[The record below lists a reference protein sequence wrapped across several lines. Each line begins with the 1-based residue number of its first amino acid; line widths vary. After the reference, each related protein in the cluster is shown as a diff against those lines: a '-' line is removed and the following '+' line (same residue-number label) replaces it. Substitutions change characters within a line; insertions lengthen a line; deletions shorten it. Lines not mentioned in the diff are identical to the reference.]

1 MLNNIRNF
9 SKTWAA
15 KILLIVIIIPFVF
28 WGMGGVFNKGN
39 TNNIVKI
46 NNYTISTQ
54 DFIDHLNSSNIDTNV
69 IKKNIDDNILEELLG
84 NLISKTLIS
93 MEIEELNI
101 FISESSLA
109 ERIKKNK
116 NFLDDSGKFSRT
128 KYEKF
133 LLSQNLTA
141 PFFEINLKNNELK
154 KELFSYVGGGIKTP
168 FFLTNNTYKQQ
179 TGKLEIDFI
188 NLNNVYKKNQDFSE
202 SEIKSFINE
211 NKDKLKD
218 EYIDFTYIKITP
230 KDLTGSDQFNELFF
244 KKIDELENKISN
256 GIDFN
261 DLLAE
266 LKITPILKKNYITK
280 TNGDKIEE
288 KIYAKRNENKIFLI
302 DENEF
307 YVLYQIN
314 KINKILPTLDNETFK
329 NKVTRIL
336 YEKNKFEYNQKLLNE
351 INDKKFNQTTFDKL
365 ANGKI
370 ENIILD
376 SINDN
381 NRFSAASIK
390 LLYTQPIN
398 SFTLIFDEKADVFV
412 VAVPT
417 PVKDN
422 YKPDL
427 SYIKSAAKTIATVLE
442 KGNLIIL
449 ESTSPVGTTE
459 KMMEWMREERPD
471 LSFPKFRDD
480 KIKTDIAATYC
491 PERVLPGQ
499 VVRELVE
506 NDRIIGGVTTRCAE
520 QARELYKIFVKAD
533 CLITDCRTAEL
544 SKLVENS
551 FRDVPNRL
559 TVGLDLIAENNDF

>member
-9 SKTWAA
+9 SKTLPA
-15 KILLIVIIIPFVF
+15 KILLVVIIVPFVF
-28 WGMGGVFNKGN
+28 WGMGGVFNRGN

-69 IKKNIDDNILEELLG
+69 IKENIDNNILDELLG
-84 NLISKTLIS
+84 SLISKTLID

-116 NFLDDSGKFSRT
+116 NFADDNGKFSRIE
-128 KYEKF
+128 YEKF
-133 LLSQNLTA
+133 LLSQNITA

-168 FFLTNNTYKQQ
+168 FFLTNNTYKHQ
-179 TGKLEIDFI
+179 TGKLEINFI

-202 SEIKSFINE
+202 SEIRSFIND

-261 DLLAE
+261 DLLTE
-266 LKITPILKKNYITK
+266 LKITPIIKKNYITNN
-280 TNGDKIEE
+280 NGDKIEE
-288 KIYAKRNENKIFLI
+288 KIYAKRNENKILLI

-314 KINKILPTLDNETFK
+314 KVNKILPPLDNETFK

-351 INDKKFNQTTFDKL
+351 INDKKFNQTSFDKL

-370 ENIILD
+370 ENIILN

-381 NRFSAASIK
+381 NKFSAASVK

-398 SFTLIFDEKADVFV
+398 SFSLIFDEKTDFFV
-412 VAVPT
+412 A
-417 PVKDN
+417 K
-422 YKPDL
+422 
-427 SYIKSAAKTIATVLE
+427 IKSLYTNDISKDSKEFLNYREQANIIIRDSMYSSYDFILDEKYNVTINQKTL
-442 KGNLIIL
+442 
-449 ESTSPVGTTE
+449 
-459 KMMEWMREERPD
+459 
-471 LSFPKFRDD
+471 
-480 KIKTDIAATYC
+480 
-491 PERVLPGQ
+491 ERVK
-499 VVRELVE
+499 
-506 NDRIIGGVTTRCAE
+506 N
-520 QARELYKIFVKAD
+520 Y
-533 CLITDCRTAEL
+533 
-544 SKLVENS
+544 
-551 FRDVPNRL
+551 FR
-559 TVGLDLIAENNDF
+559 

>member
-28 WGMGGVFNKGN
+28 WGMGGVFNRGN

-109 ERIKKNK
+109 KRIKKNK
-116 NFLDDSGKFSRT
+116 NFLGDGGKFSRT

-154 KELFSYVGGGIKTP
+154 KELFSYVGGGIQTP

-266 LKITPILKKNYITK
+266 LKITPVLKKNYITK

-314 KINKILPTLDNETFK
+314 KINKILPNLDNKTFK

-365 ANGKI
+365 ADGKI
-370 ENIILD
+370 ENIILN

-381 NRFSAASIK
+381 NKFSAASIK
-390 LLYTQPIN
+390 LLYAQPIN
-398 SFTLIFDEKADVFV
+398 SFTLIFDEKTDVFV
-412 VAVPT
+412 AKIQKLYT
-417 PVKDN
+417 NDISKGSEEFLNYREQANIIIRDSMYSSYDN
-422 YKPDL
+422 ILDEKYNVT
-427 SYIKSAAKTIATVLE
+427 INQKTL
-442 KGNLIIL
+442 
-449 ESTSPVGTTE
+449 
-459 KMMEWMREERPD
+459 
-471 LSFPKFRDD
+471 
-480 KIKTDIAATYC
+480 
-491 PERVLPGQ
+491 ERVK
-499 VVRELVE
+499 
-506 NDRIIGGVTTRCAE
+506 N
-520 QARELYKIFVKAD
+520 Y
-533 CLITDCRTAEL
+533 
-544 SKLVENS
+544 
-551 FRDVPNRL
+551 FR
-559 TVGLDLIAENNDF
+559 

>member
-1 MLNNIRNF
+1 MLKNIRNF
-9 SKTWAA
+9 SKSWPA
-15 KILLIVIIIPFVF
+15 KILLVVIIIPFVF

-54 DFIDHLNSSNIDTNV
+54 DFIDHLNSSNIDRN
-69 IKKNIDDNILEELLG
+69 IINENIDDNILEELLG
-84 NLISKTLIS
+84 NLISKTLID

-101 FISESSLA
+101 FISENSLA
-109 ERIKKNK
+109 DKIKKNE

-133 LLSQNLTA
+133 LLSGNLTA

-188 NLNNVYKKNQDFSE
+188 NLNSIYKKDQDFSE

-218 EYIDFTYIKITP
+218 EYIDFTYVKITP

-244 KKIDELENKISN
+244 KKIDEIENKISN
-256 GIDFN
+256 GIDFD
-261 DLLAE
+261 DLLSD
-266 LKITPILKKNYITK
+266 LKIIPIIKKNYIAK
-280 TNGDKIEE
+280 TNGNKIEE
-288 KIYAKRNENKIFLI
+288 KIYAKRNENKILLI

-314 KINKILPTLDNETFK
+314 QINKILPSLNDETFK
-329 NKVTRIL
+329 NKVTSIL
-336 YEKNKFEYNQKLLNE
+336 YAKSKFEYNQKLLDE
-351 INDKKFNQTTFDKL
+351 INDKKFNQTSFDKL

-381 NRFSAASIK
+381 NRFSGSSVK
-390 LLYTQPIN
+390 LLYSRPIN
-398 SFTLIFDEKADVFV
+398 SFALIFDEKTDVFV
-412 VAVPT
+412 A
-417 PVKDN
+417 
-422 YKPDL
+422 
-427 SYIKSAAKTIATVLE
+427 
-442 KGNLIIL
+442 
-449 ESTSPVGTTE
+449 
-459 KMMEWMREERPD
+459 
-471 LSFPKFRDD
+471 
-480 KIKTDIAATYC
+480 KIKKFYTTDITRDSKEFLNYREQANIIIRDSMYSSYDNILDEKYNVTINQKTL
-491 PERVLPGQ
+491 ERVK
-499 VVRELVE
+499 
-506 NDRIIGGVTTRCAE
+506 N
-520 QARELYKIFVKAD
+520 Y
-533 CLITDCRTAEL
+533 
-544 SKLVENS
+544 
-551 FRDVPNRL
+551 FR
-559 TVGLDLIAENNDF
+559 

>member
-28 WGMGGVFNKGN
+28 WGMGGVFNRGN

-54 DFIDHLNSSNIDTNV
+54 DFINHLNSSNIDTNV
-69 IKKNIDDNILEELLG
+69 IKENIDDNILEELLG
-84 NLISKTLIS
+84 NLISKTLID

-365 ANGKI
+365 ADGKI
-370 ENIILD
+370 ENIILN

-381 NRFSAASIK
+381 NKFSAASIK
-390 LLYTQPIN
+390 LLYAQPIN
-398 SFTLIFDEKADVFV
+398 SFTLIFDEKTDVFV
-412 VAVPT
+412 AKIQKLYT
-417 PVKDN
+417 NDISKGSKEFLNYREQANIIIRDSMYSSYDN
-422 YKPDL
+422 ILDEKYNVT
-427 SYIKSAAKTIATVLE
+427 INQKTL
-442 KGNLIIL
+442 
-449 ESTSPVGTTE
+449 
-459 KMMEWMREERPD
+459 
-471 LSFPKFRDD
+471 
-480 KIKTDIAATYC
+480 
-491 PERVLPGQ
+491 ERVK
-499 VVRELVE
+499 
-506 NDRIIGGVTTRCAE
+506 N
-520 QARELYKIFVKAD
+520 Y
-533 CLITDCRTAEL
+533 
-544 SKLVENS
+544 
-551 FRDVPNRL
+551 FR
-559 TVGLDLIAENNDF
+559 

>member
-9 SKTWAA
+9 SKTWPA

-28 WGMGGVFNKGN
+28 WGMGGVFNRGN

-54 DFIDHLNSSNIDTNV
+54 DFINHLNSSNIDTNV
-69 IKKNIDDNILEELLG
+69 IKENIDDNILEELLG
-84 NLISKTLIS
+84 NLISKTLID

-365 ANGKI
+365 ADGKI
-370 ENIILD
+370 ENIILN

-381 NRFSAASIK
+381 NKFSAASIK
-390 LLYTQPIN
+390 LLYAQPIN
-398 SFTLIFDEKADVFV
+398 SFTLIFDEKTDVFV
-412 VAVPT
+412 AKIQKLYT
-417 PVKDN
+417 NDISKGSKEFLNYREQANIIIRDSMYSSYDN
-422 YKPDL
+422 ILDEKYNVT
-427 SYIKSAAKTIATVLE
+427 INQKTL
-442 KGNLIIL
+442 
-449 ESTSPVGTTE
+449 
-459 KMMEWMREERPD
+459 
-471 LSFPKFRDD
+471 
-480 KIKTDIAATYC
+480 
-491 PERVLPGQ
+491 ERVK
-499 VVRELVE
+499 
-506 NDRIIGGVTTRCAE
+506 N
-520 QARELYKIFVKAD
+520 Y
-533 CLITDCRTAEL
+533 
-544 SKLVENS
+544 
-551 FRDVPNRL
+551 FR
-559 TVGLDLIAENNDF
+559 

>member
-9 SKTWAA
+9 SKSWPA
-15 KILLIVIIIPFVF
+15 KILLVVIIIPFVF

-54 DFIDHLNSSNIDTNV
+54 DFIDHLNRSNIDTNV
-69 IKKNIDDNILEELLG
+69 IKENIDDNILEELLG
-84 NLISKTLIS
+84 NLISKTLTD
-93 MEIEELNI
+93 MEIEELSI
-101 FISESSLA
+101 FISENSLA
-109 ERIKKNK
+109 DKIKKNK
-116 NFLDDSGKFSRT
+116 NFLDDNGKFSRI

-154 KELFSYVGGGIKTP
+154 KELFSYVGGGVKTP

-188 NLNNVYKKNQDFSE
+188 NLNNVYKKDQDFSE
-202 SEIKSFINE
+202 SEIKTFINE

-218 EYIDFTYIKITP
+218 EYIDFSYIKITP

-244 KKIDELENKISN
+244 KKIDEIENKISN
-256 GIDFN
+256 GIDFDN
-261 DLLAE
+261 LLSD
-266 LKITPILKKNYITK
+266 LKIIPIIKKNYITQ
-280 TNGDKIEE
+280 TNGNKIEE
-288 KIYAKRNENKIFLI
+288 KIYAKRNESKILLI

-314 KINKILPTLDNETFK
+314 QINKILPSLDNETFK

-336 YEKNKFEYNQKLLNE
+336 YEKNKFEYNQNLLNK

-365 ANGKI
+365 ADGKI

-390 LLYTQPIN
+390 LLYTLPIN

-412 VAVPT
+412 
-417 PVKDN
+417 
-422 YKPDL
+422 
-427 SYIKSAAKTIATVLE
+427 AKTKNLYTNDISKDSKEFSNYIEQANIIIRDSIYSSYDNILDE
-442 KGNLIIL
+442 KYNVTINQ
-449 ESTSPVGTTE
+449 
-459 KMMEWMREERPD
+459 
-471 LSFPKFRDD
+471 
-480 KIKTDIAATYC
+480 KTL
-491 PERVLPGQ
+491 ERVK
-499 VVRELVE
+499 
-506 NDRIIGGVTTRCAE
+506 N
-520 QARELYKIFVKAD
+520 Y
-533 CLITDCRTAEL
+533 
-544 SKLVENS
+544 
-551 FRDVPNRL
+551 FR
-559 TVGLDLIAENNDF
+559 

>member
-9 SKTWAA
+9 SKTWPA

-28 WGMGGVFNKGN
+28 WGMGGVFNRGN

-54 DFIDHLNSSNIDTNV
+54 DFINHLNSSNIDTNV
-69 IKKNIDDNILEELLG
+69 IKENIDDNILEELLG
-84 NLISKTLIS
+84 NLISKTLID

-314 KINKILPTLDNETFK
+314 KINKILPNLDNKTFK

-365 ANGKI
+365 ADGKI

-381 NRFSAASIK
+381 NKFSAASIK
-390 LLYTQPIN
+390 LLYAQPIN
-398 SFTLIFDEKADVFV
+398 SFTLIFDEKTDVFV
-412 VAVPT
+412 A
-417 PVKDN
+417 
-422 YKPDL
+422 
-427 SYIKSAAKTIATVLE
+427 
-442 KGNLIIL
+442 
-449 ESTSPVGTTE
+449 
-459 KMMEWMREERPD
+459 
-471 LSFPKFRDD
+471 
-480 KIKTDIAATYC
+480 KIKKLYTNDISKGSKEFLNYREQANIIIRDSMYSSYDNILDEKYNVTINQKTL
-491 PERVLPGQ
+491 ERVK
-499 VVRELVE
+499 
-506 NDRIIGGVTTRCAE
+506 N
-520 QARELYKIFVKAD
+520 Y
-533 CLITDCRTAEL
+533 
-544 SKLVENS
+544 
-551 FRDVPNRL
+551 FR
-559 TVGLDLIAENNDF
+559 

>member
-15 KILLIVIIIPFVF
+15 KILLIIIIIPFVF
-28 WGMGGVFNKGN
+28 WGMGGVFNRGN
-39 TNNIVKI
+39 TNSIVKI

-84 NLISKTLIS
+84 NLVSKTLVD

-101 FISESSLA
+101 FISERSLA

-116 NFLDDSGKFSRT
+116 NFLDDSGKFSRI

-133 LLSQNLTA
+133 LLSQNLNA
-141 PFFEINLKNNELK
+141 PIFEINLKNNELK

-188 NLNNVYKKNQDFSE
+188 NLNNIYKKNQDFSE
-202 SEIKSFINE
+202 SEIKSFVNE

-314 KINKILPTLDNETFK
+314 KINKILPTFNNEIFK

-336 YEKNKFEYNQKLLNE
+336 YEKYKFEYNQKLLNE
-351 INDKKFNQTTFDKL
+351 INNKKFNQTTFEKR
-365 ANGKI
+365 AEGKI

-381 NRFSAASIK
+381 NKFSASSIK
-390 LLYTQPIN
+390 LLYAQPTN
-398 SFTLIFDEKADVFV
+398 SFTLIFDDKADVFV
-412 VAVPT
+412 A
-417 PVKDN
+417 
-422 YKPDL
+422 
-427 SYIKSAAKTIATVLE
+427 
-442 KGNLIIL
+442 
-449 ESTSPVGTTE
+449 
-459 KMMEWMREERPD
+459 
-471 LSFPKFRDD
+471 
-480 KIKTDIAATYC
+480 KIKKLYTNNISKGSEEFLNYREQANIIIRDSMYSTYDNILDEKYNVTINQKTL
-491 PERVLPGQ
+491 ERVK
-499 VVRELVE
+499 
-506 NDRIIGGVTTRCAE
+506 N
-520 QARELYKIFVKAD
+520 Y
-533 CLITDCRTAEL
+533 
-544 SKLVENS
+544 
-551 FRDVPNRL
+551 FR
-559 TVGLDLIAENNDF
+559 